1 MNPGLAKEEGF
12 EGHPQ
17 STGRFPCNTLNHLGR
32 HCRAKLDEPT
42 FPLKPRWY
50 KVKTGDHIVMD
61 SLTLVTF
68 HSSGYVGEL
77 LAEVRMKAL
86 TKTPTHL

>member
-1 MNPGLAKEEGF
+1 MKPSLAEKEGF
-12 EGHPQ
+12 EGRPQ
-17 STGRFPCNTLNHLGR
+17 STGRFPCNTLNHLGS

-50 KVKTGDHIVMD
+50 KVKNGNHIVMI
-61 SLTLVTF
+61 LMLVTF
-68 HSSGYVGEL
+68 HSSGYVD
-77 LAEVRMKAL
+77 EVRMTTL